1 MADVAGTY
9 IDTIAN
15 FASAVSEPPK
25 VASILI
31 DNAGTLSV
39 TQQYLMQ
46 AWDSVTNQ
54 QYDWLVL
61 QPDWTGAFYPGPNS
75 PVNIAVAGVVVQCP

>member
-9 IDTIAN
+9 IDTIVA

-25 VASILI
+25 VATTLI
-31 DNAGTLSV
+31 STPGTLSV

-46 AWDSVTNQ
+46 AWDSITNT
-54 QYDWLVL
+54 QYDWLVP
-61 QPDWTGAFYPGPNS
+61 QPDFAGAYYPGPNS
-75 PVNIAVAGVVVQCP
+75 PVNIAVAGILLDCP